1 MQAFGLATSVSSSQ
15 FGLSTKLPVSVQVSS
30 WVVAGPADG
39 PGWPACSGCSC
50 VGPELLVL
58 SLDHLELG
66 RAKKGVHVLPI
77 VVQLYD
83 PLKEGAWVEPA
94 LGDSSQNLPAP
105 EKTDSTFPAA
115 AILQAVAADL
125 RHVDSKRLSGSECLS
140 SAQKDD

>member
-50 VGPELLVL
+50 VEPELLVL

-66 RAKKGVHVLPI
+66 RAKNGVHVLPI
-77 VVQLYD
+77 VVSAALRSF
-83 PLKEGAWVEPA
+83 EGGCVGGARTW
-94 LGDSSQNLPAP
+94 
-105 EKTDSTFPAA
+105 
-115 AILQAVAADL
+115 
-125 RHVDSKRLSGSECLS
+125 RLLAEL
-140 SAQKDD
+140 ARPRED

>member
-39 PGWPACSGCSC
+39 PGWPACSC
-50 VGPELLVL
+50 VGPELLVV

-66 RAKKGVHVLPI
+66 RAKKGVLPI

-83 PLKEGAWVEPA
+83 PLKEGAWVGPA
-94 LGDSSQNLPAP
+94 LGASSQNLPAP
-105 EKTDSTFPAA
+105 EKTDSTLPAA

-125 RHVDSKRLSGSECLS
+125 CHVDSKR
-140 SAQKDD
+140 

>member
-66 RAKKGVHVLPI
+66 RAKIGVLPI

-83 PLKEGAWVEPA
+83 PLKEGAWVGPA
-94 LGDSSQNLPAP
+94 LGASSQNLTAP
-105 EKTDSTFPAA
+105 EKTDSTLPAA
-115 AILQAVAADL
+115 AILQANAANL
-125 RHVDSKRLSGSECLS
+125 RHVDSKT
-140 SAQKDD
+140 

>member
-50 VGPELLVL
+50 VEPELLVL

-66 RAKKGVHVLPI
+66 RVKKGVGRTSNCSAALRSF
-77 VVQLYD
+77 
-83 PLKEGAWVEPA
+83 EGGCVGGARTW
-94 LGDSSQNLPAP
+94 
-105 EKTDSTFPAA
+105 
-115 AILQAVAADL
+115 
-125 RHVDSKRLSGSECLS
+125 RLLAEL
-140 SAQKDD
+140 ARPRED